1 MRVGLA
7 DDSVL
12 FREGLARLV
21 SELGFD
27 VAFSVGSVDDLE
39 TAVRTAPPAVVVVDV
54 RMPPTFTNEGI
65 VAARS
70 LRAAHRGLGILVLSH
85 YVESSQAASLL
96 SDGGR
101 GVGYLLKDRV
111 GDLASIS
118 DALRRI
124 AAGGTVIDPEV
135 VTRLLA
141 RRQEQDAFSSL
152 TPREREVLELMA
164 SGHSNTAIAERLFI
178 GQKTVETHVGAIFS
192 KLGLS
197 QDVEIDRRVRA
208 VLTFLRA

>member
-12 FREGLARLV
+12 FREGLSRLL

-27 VAFSVGSVDDLE
+27 VAFAVGSVDDLE
-39 TAVRTAPPAVVVVDV
+39 TAVRAAPPDVVVVDV
-54 RMPPTFTNEGI
+54 RMPPTFTDEGI
-65 VAARS
+65 TAARS
-70 LRAAHRGLGILVLSH
+70 LRAEQRGLGVLVLSQ

-111 GDLASIS
+111 GDLATIP

-141 RRQEQDAFSSL
+141 RREEQDAFSSL
-152 TPREREVLELMA
+152 TRREREVLALMA
-164 SGHSNTAIAERLFI
+164 GGHSNTAIADQLFI
-178 GQKTVETHVGAIFS
+178 SQKTVETHVGAIFG

-197 QDVEIDRRVRA
+197 PDVEVDRRVRA
-208 VLTFLRA
+208 VLAYLRA